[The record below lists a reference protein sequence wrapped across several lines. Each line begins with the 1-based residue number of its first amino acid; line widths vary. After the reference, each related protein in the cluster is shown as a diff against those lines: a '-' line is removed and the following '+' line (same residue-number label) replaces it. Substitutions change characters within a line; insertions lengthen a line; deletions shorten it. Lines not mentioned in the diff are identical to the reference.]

1 MSIQSSEK
9 TLCPGNDLF
18 LDLNNVYCLNPLAI
32 QSSAKGIAD
41 TKATDQKPK
50 TAFHGFQRLN
60 SEASQ
65 GLFRSLV
72 VRGHQKNTVEDDL
85 VNRPVLLI

>member
-18 LDLNNVYCLNPLAI
+18 LDLNNVYYLNPLAI
-32 QSSAKGIAD
+32 QGSAKGIAD
-41 TKATDQKPK
+41 TKATDQHPQ
-50 TAFHGFQRLN
+50 TMSRGFQGPD
-60 SEASQ
+60 SEVGQ
-65 GLFRSLV
+65 GLFRLLV
-72 VRGHQKNTVEDDL
+72 VGSHQKNTVEDDL